1 VSAVAT
7 RTVDQLEIRS
17 KEHGVEV
24 VGVSFPDRT
33 IELVVMPYEHPAMI
47 HEPGRSYEE
56 VVSRGAFAGVETR
69 AGRIRCNRD
78 HDVTRTVGR
87 VTALHPSRDDGL
99 VAELRISKTTLG
111 EETLT
116 LADDGV
122 LDASAGFSLLRDA
135 DGKVVAGAEVWETR
149 QRRRLNRLWLGH
161 VALTPEPAYET
172 AQVLA
177 VRSQGV
183 SELHRHG
190 PESTPN
196 KDSVRM
202 QELRRQHDA
211 INRRYLGAAPF

>member
-1 VSAVAT
+1 MSEP
-7 RTVDQLEIRS
+7 LEIRS

-33 IELVVMPYEHPAMI
+33 IELVVMPYEHPATI

-56 VVSRGAFAGVETR
+56 VVSRGAFDGVEAR
-69 AGRIRCNRD
+69 AGRVRVNRD

-87 VTALHPSRDDGL
+87 VIALHPSRQDGL
-99 VAELRISKTTLG
+99 VAELKVSRTELG

-122 LDASAGFSLLRDA
+122 LDASAGFSLMRDN

-149 QRRRLNRLWLGH
+149 SRRRLNRLWLGH

-172 AQVLA
+172 ARVLA
-177 VRSQGV
+177 VRTQA
-183 SELHRHG
+183 LPG
-190 PESTPN
+190 PQTAMSESTPN
-196 KDSVRM
+196 KDSVKLA
-202 QELRRQHDA
+202 ELLRLHAD
-211 INRRYLGAAPF
+211 INRRYAVG